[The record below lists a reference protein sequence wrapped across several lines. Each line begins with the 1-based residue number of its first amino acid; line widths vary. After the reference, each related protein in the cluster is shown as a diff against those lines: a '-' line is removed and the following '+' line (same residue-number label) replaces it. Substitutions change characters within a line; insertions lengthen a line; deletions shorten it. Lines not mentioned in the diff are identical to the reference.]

1 MQAGRHRFIGARLCL
16 GVAGALVLAAL
27 AWIPSTPLV
36 ARAATTGWSIV
47 SSPNVGSQGDRFSAD
62 SCVSTTFCMAGG
74 FFYDPA
80 GTAAETL
87 AEEWNGVHWA
97 QVTTPNGSSDDFFS
111 GMSCVSTT
119 FCVAVGEQFSAGTDQ
134 NLIEQWSGTAW
145 SIVTAPDKIGSS
157 TEQSLLSVSCT
168 SSTFCMAVGSY
179 DPSSSS
185 FTSQTLI
192 EQWNGASWSIDT
204 SPDTSGSESNSLSG
218 VSCVSGS
225 FCEAVGSAQSGS
237 AYDTLAE
244 AWGGTSW
251 SIASSPNKTATQSN
265 QLTSVSCATA
275 SFCAAVGWYYT
286 GSYDQT
292 LAEDLSGGSWSLVTS
307 PDTSATVE
315 NDPYGVSCTSATFC
329 VMVGDAFNPNAN
341 PTVNETLSELWEGT
355 AWSIVASPNAG
366 GHNSLLNADDCVSVS
381 FCVAAGLG
389 IPTTGSGGDT
399 LIEQWNGDPPVV
411 GAVTPAAGP
420 VAGGQV
426 VTVTGSGFG
435 AGMTVTIGGT
445 SVTPSS
451 VTATSFKFTT
461 PAESAG
467 YDQIQ
472 VTTALGS
479 SALTSAAGYIYAGLG
494 NYVPL
499 TPFRILDTRPTSV
512 YQRGTGALGPGTV
525 RTLQITGVTGLP
537 SGADPIPATATA
549 VVLNVTEVSGSASS
563 LLTVYPNGTG
573 RPNASN
579 LNFTPGTVTP
589 NLVTAV
595 LGQSSA
601 SDPNREVN
609 IYNAAGTVN
618 VLADVEGYFEPE
630 ASGDVT
636 GEFHP
641 IAPVRV
647 CDTRS
652 TGAPGQCRT
661 HGILVG
667 GAPMVVNVTGSG
679 ADAIPETGASAAV
692 LNLTGVA
699 GSASTFL
706 SVYPTT
712 ATGTCGT
719 TAPAFSTLNLV
730 TGEVE
735 ANRVM
740 VALGPAASG
749 GPDNSVCV
757 YNAAGNINVI
767 LDANGWFGSGS
778 AAAGDQYQ
786 PIGPSRICDT
796 RTGSGLPCAG
806 ETLGSGGIDHVV
818 VAGEGG
824 VPASGASHPALAVIA
839 NLTAIAP
846 SAATYLTLYPA
857 NLTKTPGVSDLNVNP
872 GEVLPNLAVVQI
884 DTTGDSHNGDVDL
897 FNAAGNAN
905 AVIDIEGWFQ

>member
-1 MQAGRHRFIGARLCL
+1 MQPGRHRFVGARLCL
-16 GVAGALVLAAL
+16 AIAGALVLSAL
-27 AWIPSTPLV
+27 TWIPSTPLV
-36 ARAATTGWSIV
+36 ADASTTGWSIV
-47 SSPNVGSQGDRFSAD
+47 SSPNVGTQGDRFSAD

-87 AEEWNGVHWA
+87 AEEWNGAHWA
-97 QVTTPNGSSDDFFS
+97 QVTTPNASSDDFFS

-119 FCVAVGEQFSAGTDQ
+119 FCVAVGEQFTSGTDQ

-157 TEQSLLSVSCT
+157 TEQSLMSVSCT
-168 SSTFCMAVGSY
+168 SATSCMAVGSY

-192 EQWNGASWSIDT
+192 EQWNGTSWSIDT
-204 SPDTSGSESNSLSG
+204 SPNTSTSESNSLYG
-218 VSCVSGS
+218 VSCVSGT
-225 FCEAVGSAQSGS
+225 FCETVGSAQSGG
-237 AYDTLAE
+237 AYDTLVE
-244 AWGGTSW
+244 AWNGTSW
-251 SIASSPNKTATQSN
+251 SIAGSPNKTATRTN
-265 QLTSVSCATA
+265 QLTSVSCTSS

-292 LAEDLSGGSWSLVTS
+292 LAEEWSGGSWSLVTS
-307 PDTSATVE
+307 PNTSATVE
-315 NDPYGVSCTSATFC
+315 NDPYGVSCTSPSFC
-329 VMVGDAFNPNAN
+329 MMVGDAFNPNVN
-341 PTVNETLSELWEGT
+341 PTVNDTLSELWEGT
-355 AWSIVASPNAG
+355 AWSIVASPNAT

-381 FCVAAGLG
+381 FCVAAGLA
-389 IPTTGSGGDT
+389 IPTAGSGGET

-411 GAVTPAAGP
+411 GSVTPAAGP

-435 AGMTVTIGGT
+435 AGMTVTVGGT
-445 SVTPSS
+445 SVSPSD

-467 YDQIQ
+467 YDQVQ
-472 VTTALGS
+472 VTTGLGA

-499 TPFRILDTRPTSV
+499 TPFRILDTRPGSV
-512 YQRGTGALGPGTV
+512 YQRGAGALGPGGI

-537 SGADPIPATATA
+537 SGTDPIPATATA
-549 VVLNVTEVSGSASS
+549 VVLNITEVAGSASS

-595 LGQSSA
+595 LGQANA

-630 ASGDVT
+630 ASSDAT

-652 TGAPGQCRT
+652 TSAPSTCRT
-661 HGILVG
+661 HGVLAG
-667 GAPMVVNVTGSG
+667 AAPMVVNVTGSG
-679 ADAIPETGASAAV
+679 SDAIPGTGAAAAV

-699 GSASTFL
+699 GNAPTYL
-706 SVYPTT
+706 SVYPTN
-712 ATGTCGT
+712 ASGSCGT
-719 TAPAFSTLNLV
+719 TPPKVSTLNLLS
-730 TGEVE
+730 GEVE

-740 VALGPAASG
+740 VALGPATTG
-749 GPDNSVCV
+749 GPDTSVCV
-757 YNAAGNINVI
+757 YNAAGDINVV
-767 LDANGWFGSGS
+767 LDANGWYGSGS
-778 AAAGDQYQ
+778 AATGDQYQ

-796 RTGSGLPCAG
+796 RAGSGLPCSG
-806 ETLGSGGIDHVV
+806 HTLGSRGIDIVA

-846 SAATYLTLYPA
+846 SSATYLTLYPA
-857 NLTKTPGVSDLNVNP
+857 NLTTTPGVSDLNVNP

-884 DTTGDSHNGDVDL
+884 DTTGDAHDGDVDL
-897 FNAAGNAN
+897 FNAAGDVN